1 MDLNTIYANLMYDL
15 VVDDKY
21 KYHGNIDY
29 VSHHFADGTTS
40 SCTVTVSKQ
49 QTPELQPIVN
59 EYFEALATEPG
70 LSIDEFLKRKTI

>member
-15 VVDDKY
+15 VVDDKC

-40 SCTVTVSKQ
+40 SCTISKQ
-49 QTPELQPIVN
+49 QIPELQPIVN
-59 EYFEALATEPG
+59 EYFEVLETEPG
-70 LSIDEFLKRKTI
+70 LSIDEFLKRKAI

>member
-15 VVDDKY
+15 VVDDKC

-40 SCTVTVSKQ
+40 SCTVSKQ
-49 QTPELQPIVN
+49 QIPEL
-59 EYFEALATEPG
+59 
-70 LSIDEFLKRKTI
+70 